1 MMPGRSVG
9 TLVGVWCL
17 ALLALPF
24 GCQKSVTPA
33 DAVDLRLEGVAT
45 EDPETA
51 FDKSESAGKGVT
63 VAVPPT
69 GGAEAWAN
77 NCMRC
82 HNIRRPDLRS
92 DREWA
97 AIVQHMRVRANLTA
111 EEHRLILRFL
121 QAAN

>member
-1 MMPGRSVG
+1 MMPGHSVG
-9 TLVGVWCL
+9 ALVGVWCL
-17 ALLALPF
+17 TLLALPF
-24 GCQKSVTPA
+24 GCQKNVTPA
-33 DAVDLRLEGVAT
+33 DAVDLPLEGAAT
-45 EDPETA
+45 QDPGTVS
-51 FDKSESAGKGVT
+51 DKGESADKAAT

-69 GGAEAWAN
+69 GGAEAWAD

-97 AIVQHMRVRANLTA
+97 AIVHHMRVRANLTA